1 MLSNIF
7 PIQIDFDEYQI
18 SRLQYSEDRLKSLR
32 AEHNSTHSFF
42 RNGDY
47 IYLSNK
53 EGDENSITGESY
65 KVNVIDEFGI
75 TSSLIKHIFFR
86 TFKERFPHIIPIDFY
101 PFRIYSTQ
109 QKDDI
114 IIDLLPES
122 LKNVLCYKKLIEVQ
136 LRLLNPDDKQ
146 FFAFIINIDRNWTLN
161 KSCLE
166 MNQENFDLS
175 GSEVLHSVLLPGLE
189 NILAPDEELIGIIKD
204 VNGTSAKVETNLGVE
219 VYPLNELFLKR
230 SKFNITNYLTHITSE
245 EKCNT
250 ILTQLEEKK
259 KEFLNAKTN
268 FDEITKMSKL
278 FSTYKDENN
287 LIQPF
292 LYHNKDG
299 FCFSISPSPYSSP
312 NKHQLKT
319 PTFIFDYAGNKTE
332 DKYPDIGLNNYG
344 PYDSYGFDNKRPN
357 IKGICLKDNR
367 GYFAQFLGALIDGLP
382 NSRYFK
388 KGIQKK
394 YDLAGIDLQ
403 VIEVAGYSAEEFDKL
418 VNSFEKKPDL
428 IIIEIPKAFKDF
440 KDHTKNPYYRLK
452 VKFLSLEIPVQ
463 FIQAEKVKRFDEYL
477 LNTIGLQI
485 YAKLG
490 GTPWVLPSSPSVDR
504 EIVVG
509 IGHSLIRS
517 NSYVGS
523 EKNRVV
529 GISTFFSSDGQYILS
544 NKAKDVS
551 FSYYFD
557 ELLINLKESFDRLK
571 EEQAWKEGDTIR
583 LIFHIFKPIR
593 NIEYEVI
600 CELIK
605 KYPQFK
611 IQFSFVTIGKY
622 HPFKLYDPNQSDL
635 SKNKLGK
642 YVPNRGSNIIL
653 DKSSCLVQM
662 IGPREMRTERHG
674 FSNPIYIRLRLPEGN
689 SDKSEIEHLLF
700 TDLAYIVQQIYS
712 FTYLNWR
719 GFLPQ
724 EKPATMLYSNL
735 IAHLLGKL
743 RKIEGWDSSV
753 LNFSLKRKKWF
764 L

>member
-1 MLSNIF
+1 MLTNIF
-7 PIQIDFDEYQI
+7 PIQIDFEEFQVN
-18 SRLQYSEDRLKSLR
+18 RLQYSDKELYTLR
-32 AEHNSTHSFF
+32 QKHNSTHSFF
-42 RNGDY
+42 RNGDFIY
-47 IYLSNK
+47 ISNK
-53 EGDENSITGESY
+53 EGDENLILGQPYKANVFNES
-65 KVNVIDEFGI
+65 GI

-86 TFKERFPHIIPIDFY
+86 TFKDRFPHIIPIDFY

-109 QKDDI
+109 HKDDLI
-114 IIDLLPES
+114 VDLLPDS
-122 LKNVLCYKKLIEVQ
+122 LKNILCYKKLIELQ
-136 LRLLNPDDKQ
+136 LRLLYPEDKP
-146 FFAFIINIDRNWTLN
+146 FFGFVINIDRNWTLN

-166 MNQENFDLS
+166 MNNENFDLL
-175 GSEVLHSVLLPGLE
+175 GNEVLHSVPLPGLE
-189 NILAPDEELIGIIKD
+189 NILAPDEELIGIIKEIK
-204 VNGTSAKVETNLGVE
+204 GTSAKVETNVGIE

-230 SKFNITNYLTHITSE
+230 SKYNIINYLTHITSD

-250 ILTQLEEKK
+250 ILNQLEEKK

-268 FDEITKMSKL
+268 FDEIFTMIKL

-287 LIQPF
+287 RIQSF

-299 FCFSISPSPYSSP
+299 FCFSISPTPYSSP
-312 NKHQLKT
+312 DKFHLKT

-344 PYDSYGFDNKRPN
+344 PYDSYGFDNKRPDV
-357 IKGICLKDNR
+357 KGICLKDNR
-367 GYFAQFLGALIDGLP
+367 GYFTQFLASLFDGLP
-382 NSRYFK
+382 NSKYFK
-388 KGIQKK
+388 KGLKKK
-394 YDLAGIDLQ
+394 YDLVDIDLQ
-403 VIEVAGYSAEEFDKL
+403 VIEVMSYDVEEFDKL
-418 VNSFEKKPDL
+418 VDSFEKKPDL
-428 IIIEIPKAFKDF
+428 VIIEIPKSFKDLV
-440 KDHTKNPYYRLK
+440 DETTNPYYRLK

-463 FIQAEKVKRFDEYL
+463 FIQAEKVKKFDEYL

-504 EIVVG
+504 ELIIG

-517 NSYVGS
+517 NLFVGS

-544 NKAKDVS
+544 NKAKDVR
-551 FSYYFD
+551 YDDYFN
-557 ELLINLKESFDRLK
+557 ELLLNLRESFDKLID
-571 EEQAWKEGDTIR
+571 EQAWKNGDTIR

-593 NIEYEVI
+593 NTEYEVI
-600 CELIK
+600 CELIR
-605 KYPQFK
+605 KYPQYK
-611 IQFSFVTIGKY
+611 IQFAFLTIGKY
-622 HPFKLYDPNQSDL
+622 HPFKLYEPNQMGI

-642 YVPNRGSNIIL
+642 YVPNRGANIIL
-653 DKSSCLVQM
+653 DRSSCLVQM
-662 IGPREMRTERHG
+662 LGPQEIKTEKHG
-674 FSNPIYIRLRLPEGN
+674 FSNPIYIRLRLPERN
-689 SDKSEIEHLLF
+689 STKSEIERLLF

-724 EKPATMLYSNL
+724 EKPATMLYSDL
-735 IAHLLGKL
+735 IARLLGKL
-743 RKIEGWDSSV
+743 RKIEGWDPSV